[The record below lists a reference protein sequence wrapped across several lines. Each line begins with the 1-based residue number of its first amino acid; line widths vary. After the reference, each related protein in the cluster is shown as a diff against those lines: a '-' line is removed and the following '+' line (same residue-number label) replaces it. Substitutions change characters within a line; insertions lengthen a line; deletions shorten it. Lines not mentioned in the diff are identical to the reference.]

1 MASLKFHVDNDV
13 IITTTD
19 RIDVEEVFNH
29 LKKRLH
35 DFKEKS
41 QFITICGYHT
51 AETGEIGA
59 IDDDLLYDFQCLF
72 QRFHDNQRYSK
83 EAKIRQKKQFQM
95 GSVIP
100 VNTIRDW
107 SQKEKKIYSLSDQT
121 KDQIRITFENALSN
135 EVPIVLI
142 LASCYSYM
150 SEIFHILRSCGLSS
164 AINLLQERGN
174 ITCGKF
180 FKLDKVQK
188 EVLRV
193 AVMDETKKDY
203 IIGGEF

>member
-1 MASLKFHVDNDV
+1 MASTKFHVDNDV

-19 RIDVEEVFNH
+19 KIDVEEVFNH
-29 LKKRLH
+29 LKERLH
-35 DFKEKS
+35 YFKEKS

-51 AETGEIGA
+51 TKTGEIGA

-121 KDQIRITFENALSN
+121 KLNLWVEKEHRNMKNCNTNAD
-135 EVPIVLI
+135 
-142 LASCYSYM
+142 LA
-150 SEIFHILRSCGLSS
+150 
-164 AINLLQERGN
+164 
-174 ITCGKF
+174 
-180 FKLDKVQK
+180 
-188 EVLRV
+188 
-193 AVMDETKKDY
+193 
-203 IIGGEF
+203 

>member
-1 MASLKFHVDNDV
+1 MACSKFHVDNDV

-19 RIDVEEVFNH
+19 KIDVEEVFNH
-29 LKKRLH
+29 LKERLPV
-35 DFKEKS
+35 FKEKS

-51 AETGEIGA
+51 FETGEIGG
-59 IDDDLLYDFQCLF
+59 IDDDLLYDYQCLF
-72 QRFHDNQRYSK
+72 QRFHDHKRYPN
-83 EAKIRQKKQFQM
+83 EAKIRQEKQFQM

-107 SQKEKKIYSLSDQT
+107 SQKPKEVYSLSEQT
-121 KDQIRITFENALSN
+121 KDQMKMTFEDALSK

-150 SEIFHILRSCGLSS
+150 SEIFHTLRSCGLSS
-164 AINLLQERGN
+164 AINMLQERGN

-180 FKLDKVQK
+180 FQFDKIQK
-188 EVLRV
+188 ELLKV
-193 AVMDETKKDY
+193 AATDETKKDF
-203 IIGGEF
+203 IIGGE